1 MTDGLYHIHRR
12 HRTKLAT
19 YPHPHK
25 WVNLLD
31 RIVLGVAIAGPL
43 FDIPQLIEIYVHK
56 SAQDVSLLTWFFFTF
71 FAIPWLIYGIV
82 HKEKP
87 IIVGYTLWIILDS
100 LIVAGILI
108 Y

>member
-1 MTDGLYHIHRR
+1 MTKGLYHVHRR
-12 HRTKLAT
+12 QRTAK

-31 RIVLGVAIAGPL
+31 RIVMGVAIAGPL
-43 FDIPQLIEIYVHK
+43 FVLPQLIEIYVNK

-87 IIVGYTLWIILDS
+87 IIVGYALWILFDS
-100 LIVAGILI
+100 LIVIGILI